1 VRAEYLSVPE
11 LREYLHFNSD
21 FPDTLLAP
29 FKTHLHY
36 RLALPWTCLVVVF
49 IAAPLGIGFS
59 RRGVLSSVAASIIL
73 VFSMNF
79 LTHLFLALGEG
90 FRVSAWTAAWTPN
103 LLFAVIGLH
112 LLYLRSTNREGL
124 GIGTLFARRRQA

>member
-1 VRAEYLSVPE
+1 
-11 LREYLHFNSD
+11 
-21 FPDTLLAP
+21 
-29 FKTHLHY
+29 
-36 RLALPWTCLVVVF
+36 VVF

-90 FRVSAWTAAWTPN
+90 YRVPSWAAAWAPN
-103 LLFAVIGLH
+103 ALFAVIGLH
-112 LLYLRSTNREGL
+112 LLYLRATNREGL
-124 GIGTLFARRRQA
+124 GFHLLRRRRIVAQ